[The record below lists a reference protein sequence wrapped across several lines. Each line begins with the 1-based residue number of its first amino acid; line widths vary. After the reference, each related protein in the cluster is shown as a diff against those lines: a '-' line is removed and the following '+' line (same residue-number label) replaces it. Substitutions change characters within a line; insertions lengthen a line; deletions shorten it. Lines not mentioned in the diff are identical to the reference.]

1 MVTSATRMF
10 SLQDPRPTLCAGA
23 ARDRSQTSRFRSG
36 GAGTSGE
43 QTQSRRAASLTAGSR
58 TPGGTQHS
66 LPRLLPA
73 WGRRPRSPWRGDR
86 ARPALLTA
94 PGSGWQPRSTP
105 SWPRSPRLPRSKS
118 SLLMT
123 CKSSPNSLLRLAGD
137 LCLVPSHNPPQTATV
152 QLHPIQIALMMR
164 FPLERSSKPTRRAA
178 AISV

>member
-23 ARDRSQTSRFRSG
+23 ARDRSQTSGFRSG

-58 TPGGTQHS
+58 TPGGTPHS

-94 PGSGWQPRSTP
+94 PGSGWQTRT
-105 SWPRSPRLPRSKS
+105 RNHKS
-118 SLLMT
+118 L
-123 CKSSPNSLLRLAGD
+123 
-137 LCLVPSHNPPQTATV
+137 PQTRARTFS
-152 QLHPIQIALMMR
+152 IR
-164 FPLERSSKPTRRAA
+164 ERKCSPHSG
-178 AISV
+178 